1 MIVLQIIH
9 PEKIAFIVI
18 LAQNKLSRKKEYLHE
33 NFSFPVKR
41 FTFIIDYLFNFRFDS
56 ILLLICEKDHLKSKC
71 KSKSAIYEIIQIRS
85 GYHLR

>member
-41 FTFIIDYLFNFRFDS
+41 LTFIIDYLSNSQYDF
-56 ILLLICEKDHLKSKC
+56 ILLLICKKRSF
-71 KSKSAIYEIIQIRS
+71 EIKMQIEI
-85 GYHLR
+85 

>member
-33 NFSFPVKR
+33 NFSFPEKR
-41 FTFIIDYLFNFRFDS
+41 LTFIIDYSFNSRYDS
-56 ILLLICEKDHLKSKC
+56 ILLLIRKKDPLKSKC
-71 KSKSAIYEIIQIRS
+71 KPKINNKSLY
-85 GYHLR
+85 YHNE